1 MLLIVLLLIISVNLL
16 DANYYLRDL
25 RGREGGPVSSAAAA
39 KLTVNL
45 PTLATY
51 WHIAYCTVCTYSTVA
66 HQTVTSACVRF
77 IRAHCSLY
85 CSVVIQGSFMQEAS
99 LRVALRRL
107 YVRLSIPCPLLIQE
121 QSRNPRPCNV
131 RLLII
136 TLGSDRAFGALCL
149 LHCRSLPLQ
158 QSRLRSRALATIRS
172 LSTIAATVTS

>member
-16 DANYYLRDL
+16 DAHYYLRDL
-25 RGREGGPVSSAAAA
+25 RGCEGGPVSSAAAA

-51 WHIAYCTVCTYSTVA
+51 WHIAYRLSPVHVSVSFVHTARYIA
-66 HQTVTSACVRF
+66 G
-77 IRAHCSLY
+77 
-85 CSVVIQGSFMQEAS
+85 CSVVIPGSFMQEAS

-136 TLGSDRAFGALCL
+136 TLGSDRAFGALC
-149 LHCRSLPLQ
+149 
-158 QSRLRSRALATIRS
+158 
-172 LSTIAATVTS
+172 